1 MSARILIV
9 DDTPANIQ
17 ILMAILK
24 QQGYQLSAATNGRQ
38 ALEVIE
44 KVSPDLVLMDV
55 MMPDMDGYEA
65 CQRIKASPRWR
76 DLPIIFLTA
85 KTETADIVR
94 GFEVGAVDYVG
105 KPFNGHEL
113 LARVSTHLTLQSLR
127 REMESRNAD
136 LAREL
141 EVAQEMLTDARRR
154 VDAALMGDSPA
165 IRALR
170 ESINRHATDLEP
182 VLLTGPP
189 AAGHE
194 ATARAIHHASPRSR
208 QPFIHINC
216 ALLPP
221 GETGILD
228 PRAAAAD
235 AADGAEADAAP
246 RLSLLDLSA
255 GGTVYLEEVQRL
267 PGEVQEGL
275 VKVLEAAQASRDRDE
290 EARPDVRVIAST
302 SASLSTAAGF
312 HGKLL
317 ALLERRQLRVP
328 SLAERSDDV
337 PELALFFVRQHA
349 RRIGAVV
356 ETIGAGSI
364 KRLRKYRW
372 PGDLGELQSLVERA
386 VTSAREPVLEID
398 ATQLDEGVPLG
409 LYRLMEKLGEGGMG
423 EVWRARHQLLA
434 RPCAV
439 KVIRP
444 DRLGDSNREKT
455 IERFRLEART
465 IARLSSPNTVSLFDF
480 GVTDTGSFYFVME
493 LLEGLD
499 LASLVQRFG
508 PFPPERA
515 LVVLQQACRSLGEA
529 HAAGLLHRDIKPHNL
544 QLCRLGLDFDVV
556 KVLDF
561 GLAKSLREGNT
572 DLTIDGILTGTPAYM
587 PPERVQGGDADERS
601 DIYALGCLGYWML
614 TGRTVFAGDPMAMML
629 HHVRD
634 APQPPST
641 FAPGPI
647 PERLEQ
653 IILACLEKSPDLRPQ
668 SAMQLWHQ
676 LDDVELSTPWTAER
690 AESWWR
696 EHLPA
701 YAGPPPGGDP
711 TGELS
716 LAPFK

>member
-17 ILMAILK
+17 MLMAILK
-24 QQGYQLSAATNGRQ
+24 PVGYQLSVATNGRQ

-44 KVSPDLVLMDV
+44 KVGPDLVLMDV
-55 MMPDMDGYEA
+55 MMPDVDGYEA
-65 CQRIKASPRWR
+65 CQQIKASPRWR
-76 DLPIIFLTA
+76 DVPVIFLTA
-85 KTETADIVR
+85 KTDTADIVR

-113 LARVSTHLTLQSLR
+113 LARVSTHLTLQRLR

-141 EVAQEMLTDARRR
+141 EVAQQMLTDARRR
-154 VDAALMGDSPA
+154 VDAALLGDSPA

-170 ESINRHATDLEP
+170 ESINRHATDAEP

-189 AAGHE
+189 GAGHE

-208 QPFIHINC
+208 HAFIHVNC

-221 GETGILD
+221 GETGILH
-228 PRAAAAD
+228 PRTVVASAAHD
-235 AADGAEADAAP
+235 ASADAAP
-246 RLSLLDLSA
+246 RRSLLDLSA
-255 GGTVYLEEVQRL
+255 GGTLYLEEVQRL
-267 PGEVQEGL
+267 PTEVQEGL
-275 VKVLEAAQASRDRDE
+275 VTVLEASQASRE
-290 EARPDVRVIAST
+290 QGKEAQPDIRVIA
-302 SASLSTAAGF
+302 ASSVPLSAAGGF
-312 HGKLL
+312 HSKLL
-317 ALLERRQLRVP
+317 TLLEGRQLRVP

-356 ETIGAGSI
+356 EGIGADSL

-372 PGDLGELQSLVERA
+372 PGNLGELQSLVERA

-409 LYRLMEKLGEGGMG
+409 LYRLMERLGEGGMG

-444 DRLGDSNREKT
+444 DRLGESNREKA

-465 IARLSSPNTVSLFDF
+465 IARLTSPNTVRLFDF
-480 GVTDTGSFYFVME
+480 GVTETGSLYFVME

-515 LVVLQQACRSLGEA
+515 LVVLRQACRSLGEA

-544 QLCRLGLDFDVV
+544 QLCRLGLDFDIV

-561 GLAKSLREGNT
+561 GLAKSLREGNA
-572 DLTIDGILTGTPAYM
+572 DLTTDDILTGTPAYM
-587 PPERVQGGDADERS
+587 PPERVQGADADERS
-601 DIYALGCLGYWML
+601 DLYGLSCVGYWML
-614 TGRTVFAGDPMAMML
+614 TGRTVFVGDPMAMML
-629 HHVRD
+629 RHVRD
-634 APQPPST
+634 APQPPSKL
-641 FAPGPI
+641 APGPV

-653 IILACLEKSPDLRPQ
+653 IVLACLEKLPARRPE
-668 SAMQLWHQ
+668 SAMDLWHQ
-676 LDDVELSTPWTAER
+676 LGDVTVATPWTAER
-690 AESWWR
+690 AERWWR

-701 YAGPPPGGDP
+701 YAGPPRDDP

-716 LAPFK
+716 FAPLQ

>member
-17 ILMAILK
+17 MLMAILK
-24 QQGYQLSAATNGRQ
+24 PVGYQLSVATNGRQ

-44 KVSPDLVLMDV
+44 KVGPDLVLMDV
-55 MMPDMDGYEA
+55 MMPDVDGYEA
-65 CQRIKASPRWR
+65 CQQIKASPRWR
-76 DLPIIFLTA
+76 DVPVIFLTA
-85 KTETADIVR
+85 KTDTADIVR

-113 LARVSTHLTLQSLR
+113 LARVSTHLTLQRLR

-141 EVAQEMLTDARRR
+141 EVAQQMLTDARRR
-154 VDAALMGDSPA
+154 VDAALLGDSPA

-170 ESINRHATDLEP
+170 ESINRHATDAEP

-189 AAGHE
+189 GAGHE

-208 QPFIHINC
+208 HAFIHVNC

-221 GETGILD
+221 GETGILH
-228 PRAAAAD
+228 PRTVAASAAHD
-235 AADGAEADAAP
+235 ASADAAP
-246 RLSLLDLSA
+246 RRSLLDLSA
-255 GGTVYLEEVQRL
+255 GGTLYLEEVQRL
-267 PGEVQEGL
+267 PTEVQEGL
-275 VKVLEAAQASRDRDE
+275 VTVLEASQASRE
-290 EARPDVRVIAST
+290 QGKEAQPDIRVIA
-302 SASLSTAAGF
+302 ASSVPLSAAGGF
-312 HGKLL
+312 HSKLL
-317 ALLERRQLRVP
+317 TLLEGRQLRVP

-356 ETIGAGSI
+356 EGIGADSL

-372 PGDLGELQSLVERA
+372 PGNLGELQSLVERA

-409 LYRLMEKLGEGGMG
+409 LYRLMERLGEGGMG

-444 DRLGDSNREKT
+444 DRLGESNREKA

-465 IARLSSPNTVSLFDF
+465 IARLTSPNTVRLFDF
-480 GVTDTGSFYFVME
+480 GVTETGSLYFVME

-515 LVVLQQACRSLGEA
+515 LVVLRQACRSLGEA

-544 QLCRLGLDFDVV
+544 QLCRLGLDFDIV

-561 GLAKSLREGNT
+561 GLAKSLREGNA
-572 DLTIDGILTGTPAYM
+572 DLTTDDILTGTPAYM
-587 PPERVQGGDADERS
+587 PPERVQGADADERS
-601 DIYALGCLGYWML
+601 DLYALGCVGYWML
-614 TGRTVFAGDPMAMML
+614 TGRTVFVGDPMAMML
-629 HHVRD
+629 RHVRD
-634 APQPPST
+634 APQPPSKL
-641 FAPGPI
+641 APGPV

-653 IILACLEKSPDLRPQ
+653 IVLACLEKLPARRPE
-668 SAMQLWHQ
+668 SAMDLWHQ
-676 LDDVELSTPWTAER
+676 LGDVTVATPWTAER
-690 AESWWR
+690 AERWWR

-701 YAGPPPGGDP
+701 YAGPPRDDP

-716 LAPFK
+716 FAPLQ